1 MLPYTPLHHILLS
14 ELGVPVVATSGNLSD
29 EPICITR
36 EEALSRLGE
45 IADYFLMHNRPIAR
59 HVDDSIA
66 RVVLDRE
73 LILRRARGYAPLPIH
88 MKRELPVV
96 LGVGAHL
103 KNAVALSVGDN
114 IFVSQHI
121 GDLETPEAFSAFN
134 SVIESF
140 KALYEVEP
148 ESVVCDDHPDYL
160 STHYARSSQIPIL
173 TAQHHYAHVL
183 ACMAENEVEPPVL
196 GISWD
201 GTGYGLDGTVWGGEF
216 LEITD
221 DSFHRRGHLREFLL
235 PGGEQAIQYPARTAV
250 GLLFEVFGHDL
261 WGQRGLPPI
270 DFFSAEEQKILSA
283 MMEKGINSPRTS
295 SAGRLF
301 DGVSSLLGIRQEVR
315 FEGQA
320 AMELEFVTEVQKE
333 ALSYPFLLAQKDE
346 GDSGPGT
353 VVDWQPMIFRILQDL
368 DSKPP
373 IGYIAAKF
381 HRTLSDMILA
391 FARQAGLR
399 SVVLTGGCFQNR
411 LLLESAVISLRQEGF
426 RPYWHQRFPPN
437 DGGIALGQVIAAL
450 RQGKD

>member
-1 MLPYTPLHHILLS
+1 
-14 ELGVPVVATSGNLSD
+14 
-29 EPICITR
+29 
-36 EEALSRLGE
+36 
-45 IADYFLMHNRPIAR
+45 
-59 HVDDSIA
+59 
-66 RVVLDRE
+66 
-73 LILRRARGYAPLPIH
+73 

-221 DSFHRRGHLREFLL
+221 DHFLRRGHLRVFLL
-235 PGGEQAIQYPARTAV
+235 TGGEQAIQYPARTAV

-270 DFFSAEEQKILSA
+270 DFFSAEEQRILSA
-283 MMEKGINSPRTS
+283 MMEKGINSPRAS

-320 AMELEFVTEVQKE
+320 AMELEFATEVQEE
-333 ALSYPFLLAQKDE
+333 ALSYPFLLSQKDE

-368 DSKPP
+368 DSKPT

-391 FARQAGLR
+391 FARQVGFR

>member
-1 MLPYTPLHHILLS
+1 
-14 ELGVPVVATSGNLSD
+14 
-29 EPICITR
+29 
-36 EEALSRLGE
+36 
-45 IADYFLMHNRPIAR
+45 
-59 HVDDSIA
+59 
-66 RVVLDRE
+66 
-73 LILRRARGYAPLPIH
+73 

-221 DSFHRRGHLREFLL
+221 DHFLRRGHLREFLL

-270 DFFSAEEQKILSA
+270 DFFSAEEQRILSA
-283 MMEKGINSPRTS
+283 MMEKGINSPRAS

-320 AMELEFVTEVQKE
+320 AMELEFATEVQEE
-333 ALSYPFLLAQKDE
+333 ALSYPFLLSQKDE

-368 DSKPP
+368 DSKPT

-391 FARQAGLR
+391 FARQVGFR

-426 RPYWHQRFPPN
+426 RPYWHRRFPPN